1 MDKIKNDFADKLLK
15 IKAIKL
21 QPNNPFTWASG
32 WKSPFYCDNR
42 KTLSYPALRNYV
54 KLEFA
59 HIILENFP
67 EVEAIAGVATGAIPQ
82 GALVADELNLPFVY
96 VRSKPKDHGLENLI
110 EGELKPG
117 MKVVVVEDLVSTGG
131 SSLKAVEAIRNNGSE
146 VIGMVASYTYGFP
159 VAQQAFK
166 QANVKLITLTD
177 YEHVVAE
184 AQKSGYISD
193 EDVEVLHEWR
203 KDPANWNKYPANH
216 PIIVCLHSKVLSGR
230 LPILSNSSTI
240 H

>member
-203 KDPANWNKYPANH
+203 KDPANWNK
-216 PIIVCLHSKVLSGR
+216 
-230 LPILSNSSTI
+230 
-240 H
+240 